1 MEILQ
6 KQYAELLAGQ
16 QFREEDLDPAVL
28 ARHIA
33 ALSSSVL
40 LTGCAVSI
48 FDLHRCEHA
57 YESEF
62 HRALFSDPQQEYAGV
77 RIHPEDLVQVA
88 RNGVAGMRHVFLRR
102 NPNMDVRRFKLIRE
116 YRALVHGVYKRVTEE
131 FQILETDRAGNVWL
145 VLSIVNLSANQQPPY
160 KVASQLIDTRT
171 GDSFSPLDDFFD
183 REEIL
188 TSREREVLHRIAQ
201 GRPNKEIADE
211 LHISIHT
218 VNTHRQRILAK
229 LGVDN
234 SLEAVKYAWILGILD
249 A

>member
-1 MEILQ
+1 M
-6 KQYAELLAGQ
+6 AGVEH
-16 QFREEDLDPAVL
+16 REPLGEPA
-28 ARHIA
+28 A
-33 ALSSSVL
+33 ALQGRL
-40 LTGCAVSI
+40 A
-48 FDLHRCEHA
+48 A
-57 YESEF
+57 
-62 HRALFSDPQQEYAGV
+62 
-77 RIHPEDLVQVA
+77 
-88 RNGVAGMRHVFLRR
+88 
-102 NPNMDVRRFKLIRE
+102 
-116 YRALVHGVYKRVTEE
+116 
-131 FQILETDRAGNVWL
+131 DRY
-145 VLSIVNLSANQQPPY
+145 PH
-160 KVASQLIDTRT
+160 

>member
-6 KQYAELLAGQ
+6 KQYAELLASQ
-16 QFREEDLDPAVL
+16 RFREEDLDPAL
-28 ARHIA
+28 LERHITT
-33 ALSSSVL
+33 LSASPL
-40 LTGCAVSI
+40 LAGSAVSI

-57 YESEF
+57 YESDF
-62 HRALFSDPQQEYAGV
+62 HRALFSDPQGV
-77 RIHPEDLVQVA
+77 YTGVQIHPDDLLQVA
-88 RNGVAGMRHVFLRR
+88 KNGVAGMRHVFLRK
-102 NPNMDVRRFKLIRE
+102 NPNMDVRHFKLIRE
-116 YRALVHGVYKRVTEE
+116 YRALVHGAYKRVTEE
-131 FQILETDRAGNVWL
+131 FQILEMDRAGNVWL

-160 KVASQLIDTRT
+160 KVTSQLIDTRT

-183 REEIL
+183 REDIL
-188 TSREREVLHRIAQ
+188 TPREREILQRIAQ
-201 GRPNKEIADE
+201 GCPSKEIADE

>member
-1 MEILQ
+1 MEALQ
-6 KQYAELLAGQ
+6 KQYAELLASQ
-16 QFREEDLDPAVL
+16 RFREEDLDPAVL

-33 ALSSSVL
+33 ALSASPL
-40 LTGCAVSI
+40 LAGSAVSI

-62 HRALFSDPQQEYAGV
+62 HRALFSDPQGV
-77 RIHPEDLVQVA
+77 YMGVQIHPDDLLQVA
-88 RNGVAGMRHVFLRR
+88 KNGVAGMRHVFLRK
-102 NPNMDVRRFKLIRE
+102 NPNMDVRHFKLIRE
-116 YRALVHGVYKRVTEE
+116 YRALVHGAYKRVTEE
-131 FQILETDRAGNVWL
+131 FQILEMDRAGNVWL

-160 KVASQLIDTRT
+160 KVTSQLIDTRT
-171 GDSFSPLDDFFD
+171 GDSFSPLVDLFD

-188 TSREREVLHRIAQ
+188 TPREQEILQRIAQ
-201 GRPNKEIADE
+201 GRPSKEIAEE
-211 LHISIHT
+211 LYISIHT